1 MTDLTTFL
9 RARLDEDLRE
19 GLADGGDHDLRS
31 WTKPI
36 YPWGNDWCSGVG
48 IRESR
53 LLAEVQAKRAILDLH
68 TCTCPNPN
76 CTDCDACSGQ
86 HHADPTPAP
95 CETIKHLA
103 LPYADHP
110 DYREEWRP

>member
-1 MTDLTTFL
+1 MPDLTTFL
-9 RARLDEDLRE
+9 RARLDEDEQTASTAGPYDR
-19 GLADGGDHDLRS
+19 DGGIE
-31 WTKPI
+31 WAE
-36 YPWGNDWCSGVG
+36 VG
-48 IRESR
+48 AITEVLLIGADRV
-53 LLAEVQAKRAILDLH
+53 LAEVQAKRAILDLH